1 MLKDL
6 LAKVK
11 GKFNAKKTAKSY
23 TKKAELTPK
32 EIATKK
38 GEPYIEVLTT
48 QVNKDNI
55 RNGFFELDWNEQFI
69 VQLKQEGYGF
79 DGDKDEEIVDRWFRE
94 VCRNVVA
101 EEEMDVEVRTG
112 NLNVENVKKDN
123 E

>member
-6 LAKVK
+6 IAKVK
-11 GKFNAKKTAKSY
+11 GHFNKKDIAKSY
-23 TKKAELTPK
+23 SKKKELTPK

-69 VQLKQEGYGF
+69 VQLKREGYGF

-94 VCRNVVA
+94 ICRNVVA

-112 NLNVENVKKDN
+112 NLNVDAVKKDN